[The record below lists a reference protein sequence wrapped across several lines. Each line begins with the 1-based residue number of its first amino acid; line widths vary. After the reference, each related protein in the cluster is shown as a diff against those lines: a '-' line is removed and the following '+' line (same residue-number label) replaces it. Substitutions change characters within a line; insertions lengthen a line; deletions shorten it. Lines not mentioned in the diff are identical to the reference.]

1 MLNRHQAEKAHSILN
16 IAHKRLGNALQSA
29 RAGQLGYSVRNLQDA
44 RNRVQS
50 TINFAVQPATE
61 LPDNPRT
68 RASAVITKADC
79 QTLLDELRK
88 TDNAIGTTLIL
99 SETDA
104 GLAFRDNIAAADHML
119 QAVIRNSLQPTA
131 RPRHAAASAR

>member
-16 IAHKRLGNALQSA
+16 IAHERLGNALQSA

-61 LPDNPRT
+61 RPDNPRT

-104 GLAFRDNIAAADHML
+104 GQAFRDNIAAAHDLLNNAIHSTL
-119 QAVIRNSLQPTA
+119 E
-131 RPRHAAASAR
+131 